1 MFRSVTAGLKEQ
13 ADMTVY
19 VNGVATPAWDGET
32 VASILLRVANVG
44 RQTPVSGETRLPY
57 CQMGVCFE
65 CLAVVDGVS
74 SVQGCLTPL
83 KNGMRIERQRGRRE
97 VGQ

>member
-1 MFRSVTAGLKEQ
+1 MFRSVTARWKEQ
-13 ADMTVY
+13 ADMIVY
-19 VNGVATPAWDGET
+19 VNGVETPAWNGET
-32 VASILLRVANVG
+32 VASILLRVPDIG

-65 CLAVVDGVS
+65 CLAVVDGVP

-83 KNGMRIERQRGRRE
+83 KNGMRIDRQRGRRE
-97 VGQ
+97 VSQ